1 MKGRI
6 WRVPNQITF
15 LRLGFL
21 PFFLI
26 LIAYGHY
33 RSALLVLVIAGL
45 SDGIDGLLA
54 RSLNQRS
61 ALGAYL
67 DPIADKLLLSSS
79 FVILAFKKQL
89 AWWLT
94 ILVLSRDV
102 LILSVAVV
110 ILLVSGY
117 RPFPPSIFGK
127 LTTASEIILVFLVVL
142 GAAYPSYPLHGLN
155 HVLIYAVTVL
165 SIVSGFHYS
174 FTTARHLST
183 PTLVPK

>member
-6 WRVPNQITF
+6 WTVPNQITF

-21 PFFLI
+21 PVFLM
-26 LIAYGHY
+26 LIAYDRY
-33 RSALLVLVIAGL
+33 RWALLVLVVSGL
-45 SDGIDGLLA
+45 SDGFDGLLA

-79 FVILAFKKQL
+79 FVLLAFKRQL

-94 ILVLSRDV
+94 ILVFSRDV
-102 LILSVAVV
+102 LILIVAVV
-110 ILLVSGY
+110 FLLTSGY
-117 RPFPPSIFGK
+117 RPFPPSIYGK
-127 LTTASEIILVFLVVL
+127 RTTASEIVLVFLIVL
-142 GAAYPSYPLHGLN
+142 GAAYPDYHIG
-155 HVLIYAVTVL
+155 VLDRVFIYTVTVL

-174 FTTARHLST
+174 FSTTRHLHGST
-183 PTLVPK
+183 PEPK

>member
-6 WRVPNQITF
+6 WTVPNQITF

-21 PFFLI
+21 PIFLM
-26 LIAYGHY
+26 LIAYDRY
-33 RSALLVLVIAGL
+33 RWALLVLVVSGL
-45 SDGIDGLLA
+45 SDGFDGLLA

-79 FVILAFKKQL
+79 FVLLAFKKQL

-94 ILVLSRDV
+94 ILVFSRDV
-102 LILSVAVV
+102 LILIVAVV
-110 ILLVSGY
+110 ILLTYGY
-117 RPFPPSIFGK
+117 RPFPPSIYGK
-127 LTTASEIILVFLVVL
+127 LTTAAEIVLVFLVVL
-142 GAAYPSYPLHGLN
+142 GAAYPSYHVSILN
-155 HVLIYAVTVL
+155 HVFIYGVTVL

-174 FTTARHLST
+174 FTTARHLSSST
-183 PTLVPK
+183 PEAK

>member
-6 WRVPNQITF
+6 WTVPNQLTL

-21 PFFLI
+21 PIFLSLTSYERYKWALLI
-26 LIAYGHY
+26 L
-33 RSALLVLVIAGL
+33 VVAGL
-45 SDGIDGLLA
+45 TDLFDGVLA
-54 RSLNQRS
+54 RRLNQRS

-79 FVILAFKKQL
+79 FVLLAFKKQL

-102 LILSVAVV
+102 LILIVAVV

-117 RPFPPSIFGK
+117 RPFPPSMYGK
-127 LTTASEIILVFLVVL
+127 LTTATEIILVFLVVL
-142 GAAYPSYPLHGLN
+142 GDAYTNYHMDALN
-155 HVLIYAVTVL
+155 LDLIYAVTAL
-165 SIVSGFHYS
+165 SVMSGLHYS
-174 FTTARHLST
+174 FTTSRHLSSPT
-183 PTLVPK
+183 PAEK

>member
-6 WRVPNQITF
+6 WTVPNQITF

-21 PFFLI
+21 PVFLM
-26 LIAYGHY
+26 LIAYDHY
-33 RSALLVLVIAGL
+33 RWALLVLVVSGL
-45 SDGIDGLLA
+45 SDGFDGLLA

-79 FVILAFKKQL
+79 FVLLAFKKQL

-102 LILSVAVV
+102 LILIVAVV
-110 ILLVSGY
+110 ILLTSGY
-117 RPFPPSIFGK
+117 RPFPPSIYGK
-127 LTTASEIILVFLVVL
+127 LTTATEIILVFLVVL
-142 GAAYPSYPLHGLN
+142 GAAYPHYYLAGLN
-155 HVLIYAVTVL
+155 QVLVYAVSVL
-165 SIVSGFHYS
+165 SIVSGLHYS
-174 FTTARHLST
+174 FTTARHLSGST
-183 PTLVPK
+183 PEVK

>member
-6 WRVPNQITF
+6 WTVPNQITF

-21 PFFLI
+21 PIFLM
-26 LIAYGHY
+26 LIAYDRY
-33 RSALLVLVIAGL
+33 RWALLVLVVSGL
-45 SDGIDGLLA
+45 SDGFDGLLA

-94 ILVLSRDV
+94 ILVFSRDV
-102 LILSVAVV
+102 LILIVAVV
-110 ILLVSGY
+110 ILLTSGY
-117 RPFPPSIFGK
+117 RPFPPSIYGK
-127 LTTASEIILVFLVVL
+127 LTTAAEIVLVFLVIL
-142 GAAYPSYPLHGLN
+142 GAAYPDHQMGGLV
-155 HVLIYAVTVL
+155 HFLIYAVALL

-174 FTTARHLST
+174 FTTARHLHASA
-183 PTLVPK
+183 PEHQ